1 MGVSTR
7 PLPLQVTIA
16 DNDIH
21 TFILNTSHI
30 PQTIVVEQLK
40 IIILKETPIANTG
53 AACCAMPAKA
63 GTAAAAAAGG
73 RLGAM
78 AAAQP
83 ASAGGAR

>member
-40 IIILKETPIANTG
+40 IIILKETPTANTG
-53 AACCAMPAKA
+53 DKFIVTDHTSLVVPPTRTYMH
-63 GTAAAAAAGG
+63 
-73 RLGAM
+73 
-78 AAAQP
+78 
-83 ASAGGAR
+83 